1 MTRDYV
7 QAQMWYS
14 LAAARGLKIA
24 RENCTLLAEK
34 MTPAQIV
41 GRGGACLW
49 KKEYGNRPREIWFIV

>member
-1 MTRDYV
+1 
-7 QAQMWYS
+7 MWYS

-49 KKEYGNRPREIWFIV
+49 KKEYGNLVRGLGFFIAGKEA

>member
-1 MTRDYV
+1 MGGGVTRDYV

-34 MTPAQIV
+34 MTPAQTAEAQKLA
-41 GRGGACLW
+41 REW
-49 KKEYGNRPREIWFIV
+49 KPIGK